1 MSEWQYVQ
9 SSNVDAI
16 KYCRDASELYVRFR
30 EGREYVYYDV
40 DERVFQELLHAASVG
55 KYHARNIKGR
65 YKYLR
70 LC

>member
-1 MSEWQYVQ
+1 MNKWRYVQ
-9 SSNVDAI
+9 SSNVEAI
-16 KYCRDASELYVRFR
+16 SYCRDASELYVRFR

-40 DERVFQELLHAASVG
+40 GENVFLELLHATSVG
-55 KYHARNIKGR
+55 KYLARNIKGR